1 MNKLIIAAFI
11 LSLSF
16 QSCYYDNEE
25 ELYPQSG
32 NCDTAAITYS
42 GKIAPMVASR
52 CALSGC
58 HGSGSLNGD
67 FSSHGTFK
75 AFLDAKKTN
84 FIGAIN
90 HQQGFSA
97 MPKGGLKMPA
107 CDIRYFETW
116 INNGYPNN

>member
-1 MNKLIIAAFI
+1 MNKLIIAAFV
-11 LSLSF
+11 LSLSI

-58 HGSGSLNGD
+58 HGAGSMNGD
-67 FSSHGTFK
+67 FSSHATFS
-75 AFLDAKKTN
+75 AFLDTKKANLVESIN
-84 FIGAIN
+84 FRGPKPMP
-90 HQQGFSA
+90 QG
-97 MPKGGLKMPA
+97 GVKMPA
-107 CDIRYFETW
+107 CDIQHLETW